1 MDKKKQLKNLVRTI
15 LELKNE
21 QEVLNFL
28 IEFFTPKELEYLPPR
43 LEIIKMLEKG
53 IPQREIAKR
62 LGVGIAT
69 VTRGAK
75 ELQKKQ

>member
-1 MDKKKQLKNLVRTI
+1 MDRKKQLRNLVRTI
-15 LELKNE
+15 LELKTE
-21 QEVLNFL
+21 EEVLEFL
-28 IEFFTPKELEYLPPR
+28 TEFFTPKELEHLPIR

-53 IPQREIAKR
+53 TPQREIAKR

-75 ELQKKQ
+75 EIQKKE